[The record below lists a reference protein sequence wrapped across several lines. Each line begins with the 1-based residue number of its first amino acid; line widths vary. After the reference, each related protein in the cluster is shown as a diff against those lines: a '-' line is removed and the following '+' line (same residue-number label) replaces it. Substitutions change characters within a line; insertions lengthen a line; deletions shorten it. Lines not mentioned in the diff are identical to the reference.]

1 VNEALALA
9 TPVVATPVGGVR
21 QTVLDG
27 ETGLLVP
34 VGDVS
39 ALAGA
44 LVRLLSDRDEAR
56 RLGEAGRVR
65 VRELYAQEQMVAG
78 TTAVYDRLLA
88 P

>member
-1 VNEALALA
+1 
-9 TPVVATPVGGVR
+9 VGGVR

-39 ALAGA
+39 ALAEA
-44 LVRLLSDRDEAR
+44 IVRLLSDREEAR
-56 RLGEAGRVR
+56 RLGAAGRAR
-65 VRELYAQEQMVAG
+65 VRELYAQERMVAG

-88 P
+88 